1 MFGSSGRRAATASS
15 WAMAVR
21 CSSESNSGVVI
32 MALSSLTA
40 GPGAQPE
47 HDERPAIQIV
57 DLAGAVRP
65 APVFHVPSAGVEHGL
80 PAHARVVAGED
91 EGDALVVGVQE
102 EEEGIVDDGLPHVV
116 DLLDGVTGQPA
127 AAAAQ

>member
-1 MFGSSGRRAATASS
+1 MVESSCRRPATASS

-21 CSSESNSGVVI
+21 CSSDSNSGVVI

-40 GPGAQPE
+40 RPGAQPQ
-47 HDERPAIQIV
+47 HDERPAVQIV

-65 APVFHVPSAGVEHGL
+65 APVVQIPSAGVQHGL

-91 EGDALVVGVQE
+91 EGDALVVRVQQDE
-102 EEEGIVDDGLPHVV
+102 
-116 DLLDGVTGQPA
+116 
-127 AAAAQ
+127 